1 MGVHECA
8 LCGRLRLFDLSRLFN
23 ASEKWT
29 MSLMVVKTVAFSIH
43 ECPLFGKL
51 RLFNLSRLFNA
62 SEKWTLS
69 LMVVKIVAFFSTLMV
84 VQLVARCSALSIC
97 RSFSLEFRQLEQCA
111 SENKTRANTST

>member
-1 MGVHECA
+1 MDVHECP
-8 LCGRLRLFDLSRLFN
+8 LCGRLRLFDLSRLFS

-29 MSLMVVKTVAFSIH
+29 MSLMVVKIVAFSIH

-69 LMVVKIVAFFSTLMV
+69 LMVVKIVAFFNLDGCSACSTLFN
-84 VQLVARCSALSIC
+84 LEYLSLIFAWPKIVH
-97 RSFSLEFRQLEQCA
+97 S
-111 SENKTRANTST
+111 